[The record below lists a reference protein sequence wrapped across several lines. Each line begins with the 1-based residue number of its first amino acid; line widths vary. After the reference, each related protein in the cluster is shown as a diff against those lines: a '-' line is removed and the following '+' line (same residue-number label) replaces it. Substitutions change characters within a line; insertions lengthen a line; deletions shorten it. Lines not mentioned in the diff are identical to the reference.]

1 MKIRSEGRVPPGKER
16 TLTKGNRELAVKA
29 RPDTGGE
36 ETRHVHSDGQ
46 SAGATS
52 QTSGS
57 EEEGKLLASLREL
70 VSREGP
76 VKAAEALGVTY
87 RTVTRAIETN
97 TLTRRTE
104 DALKLR
110 ELEAGGAMAEP
121 VSRRL
126 DTFERRQ
133 EELEA
138 GLLALAHEVR
148 ARLAKI
154 SGDSEEV
161 RDALPARDV
170 QGQPGRSGE
179 RTGEQVEAGHEAAV
193 ERMPAATPAA
203 TGVPQAVIGRPR
215 RVDRL
220 PFGHPEVVTVEPVP
234 EEEFDYAE
242 AAPLVV
248 EWRQARAAFLSKGAS
263 RVESARGGVRMCEL
277 ELVLIGDHEL
287 TLPPSTYRWDETRR
301 RDELLR
307 ARVSLIG
314 ARWEL
319 AHALF
324 WRWVRL
330 IFTHRALWR

>member
-1 MKIRSEGRVPPGKER
+1 MKIQRVGRVPPGKER
-16 TLTKGNRELAVKA
+16 TLTNGNRELAVKA

-57 EEEGKLLASLREL
+57 EDEGKLLASLREL

-97 TLTRRTE
+97 TLTRRME

-110 ELEAGGAMAEP
+110 ELEAGGAAAEP
-121 VSRRL
+121 VIRRL
-126 DTFERRQ
+126 EALERGQ
-133 EELEA
+133 EDLEA
-138 GLLALAHEVR
+138 GLLMLAHEVGE
-148 ARLAKI
+148 RLARI
-154 SGDSEEV
+154 SGDSAEL
-161 RDALPARDV
+161 RDALPAREPR
-170 QGQPGRSGE
+170 GQPGGPGE
-179 RTGEQVEAGHEAAV
+179 WTGGQLEAGGGAAV
-193 ERMPAATPAA
+193 ERTPDATPAA
-203 TGVPQAVIGRPR
+203 TGVPQTVIGRPR
-215 RVDRL
+215 RIDRL
-220 PFGHPEVVTVEPVP
+220 LLGHSEVVTVEPVQD
-234 EEEFDYAE
+234 EEFDYAE

-248 EWRQARAAFLSKGAS
+248 EWRQARATVLSKSTS
-263 RVESARGGVRMCEL
+263 RVERARGGVRMCEI

-287 TLPPSTYRWDETRR
+287 TLPPSTLRWDEDRR
-301 RDELLR
+301 HDELLR
-307 ARVSLIG
+307 GKVSLIG

-324 WRWVRL
+324 CRWVRRVVTL
-330 IFTHRALWR
+330 GLWSN

>member
-1 MKIRSEGRVPPGKER
+1 VKIHREGRVPAGKGR
-16 TLTKGNRELAVKA
+16 RLTKGNRELGVKA
-29 RPDTGGE
+29 RPDMGGE

-52 QTSGS
+52 QTSSGDD
-57 EEEGKLLASLREL
+57 EQELLASLREL
-70 VSREGP
+70 VDRVGP

-97 TLTRRTE
+97 TLTRRME

-110 ELEAGGAMAEP
+110 QLEAGGAAAEP
-121 VSRRL
+121 VMRRL
-126 DTFERRQ
+126 EALERGQ

-138 GLLALAHEVR
+138 GLLMLAHEVG
-148 ARLAKI
+148 ARLATA
-154 SGDSEEV
+154 SGDPGELL
-161 RDALPARDV
+161 DALPAREPR
-170 QGQPGRSGE
+170 GQPEGPGE
-179 RTGEQVEAGHEAAV
+179 RRPDAA
-193 ERMPAATPAA
+193 PAA
-203 TGVPQAVIGRPR
+203 TGVPQAGISRPQR
-215 RVDRL
+215 IDGL
-220 PFGHPEVVTVEPVP
+220 PLGHPEVVTVEPVQD
-234 EEEFDYAE
+234 EEFDYAE

-248 EWRQARAAFLSKGAS
+248 EWRQARAAFLSTGGR
-263 RVESARGGVRMCEL
+263 RVERARGRVRMCEL

-287 TLPPSTYRWDETRR
+287 TLPPSTLRWDEDRR

-307 ARVSLIG
+307 AKVSLVG

-330 IFTHRALWR
+330 VLTLGRWRK